1 MLLDGNGEVLML
13 EIYLKVIRNR
23 YENKVKKGEKLSS
36 NQSYQGLDMEVWTA
50 LNQGKVVEI
59 DSMPKIC
66 KSQLEEVK
74 GVNNG

>member
-1 MLLDGNGEVLML
+1 MKIKL
-13 EIYLKVIRNR
+13 
-23 YENKVKKGEKLSS
+23 KKGEKLSS

-74 GVNNG
+74 GSKQWLMQFFHQKILKHTLS